1 MFNSALAN
9 PPVTPTLV
17 IPKGVEDHMSA
28 RNGQRARFHRN
39 RKRRVIRLMRLRTVM
54 AEILKKKKAA
64 GTA

>member
-1 MFNSALAN
+1 
-9 PPVTPTLV
+9 
-17 IPKGVEDHMSA
+17 MSA
-28 RNGQRARFHRN
+28 RNGQRARFHRT